1 MSAGIQGGEKWR
13 NEKSYTNCTEKMYK
27 STRERKNQTKIGQ
40 NQKVATNGKN
50 YRKLR
55 KLTMEHT
62 DNSLVSSKN
71 HVSRN
76 QERKRK
82 ELKQ

>member
-1 MSAGIQGGEKWR
+1 MKKVTQIAQK
-13 NEKSYTNCTEKMYK
+13 KYTKLE
-27 STRERKNQTKIGQ
+27 KNQTKIGQ

-76 QERKRK
+76 K
-82 ELKQ
+82 EKEKEKN

>member
-1 MSAGIQGGEKWR
+1 MKKVAQIAQK
-13 NEKSYTNCTEKMYK
+13 KYTKL
-27 STRERKNQTKIGQ
+27 RERKNQTKIGQ